1 MGSQDKR
8 ALWNDSPELRR
19 SVRDDLTEWGNAQ
32 RGGWPDLGYPKE
44 QPFSNEPTKMPPSYD
59 LDKVDAITETFVLW
73 TLSLGEI
80 PDIDKRARVKRLLK
94 VLKVHFISDA
104 PAEAK
109 ARRFKVRRSRFW
121 ELVNEASFRFW
132 VLHY

>member
-8 ALWNDSPELRR
+8 ALWNDSPQLRE
-19 SVRDDLTEWGNAQ
+19 SVREDLVEWGRAQ

-44 QPFSNEPTKMPPSYD
+44 APFSNEPQRQPPSYD
-59 LDKVDAITETFVLW
+59 LDKVDAMTKTLILW
-73 TLSLGEI
+73 TLELHNI
-80 PDIDKRARVKRLLK
+80 PDLDKRARFARMLK

-109 ARRFKVRRSRFW
+109 ARRFKTSIRTFW
-121 ELVNEASFRFW
+121 RLVDEASFRFW
-132 VLHY
+132 LLHY